1 MFAVNFW
8 STARRKHREGKYTNM
23 KQIEPAKWEKEVLAR
38 HRWGRYGDKANQEHA
53 RLKQLYE
60 KAQPLDGPC
69 QAIID
74 QITALEICNWR
85 LEDSILALCVAI
97 GAKKPAHMKIGHMAS
112 MTNERWKK
120 IWAYYLSCLEWLSDS
135 MDSGYEVMLAVC
147 DPDKNIQEHIFSLL
161 SEKTK
166 LKELY
171 VQRFCLYLGFMINRS
186 FEVGSAPAF
195 VHDVSLSA
203 VETEIKKHDSEASIL
218 AGFVF
223 DTKYK
228 TYAGLELCHHK
239 LFRRLDI
246 ILSSI
251 GAGTWRGAMPLKGR
265 DGFERAELLEK
276 YLYALETWIRTGLQP
291 ASQAGDDFVHSIHI
305 LLAERDDTKVF
316 LASLFVSLLRSQQLY
331 ARELAQR

>member
-1 MFAVNFW
+1 MGAE
-8 STARRKHREGKYTNM
+8 KREPWAH
-23 KQIEPAKWEKEVLAR
+23 ELLAR
-38 HRWGRYGDKANQEHA
+38 HRWGRYGEKAGEEHA

-60 KAQPLDGPC
+60 KAQPLDSSC
-69 QAIID
+69 QTVVD

-85 LEDSILALCVAI
+85 LEDSILAICVAI

-135 MDSGYEVMLAVC
+135 LDSGYEVMLAVC
-147 DPDKNIQEHIFSLL
+147 DPDKTIQEHIFSLL
-161 SEKTK
+161 SEKTE
-166 LKELY
+166 LKQLY

-186 FEVGSAPAF
+186 FEAGSAPAF

-203 VETEIKKHDSEASIL
+203 VETEIRKHDLEASIL

-223 DTKYK
+223 DSKYN

-251 GAGTWRGAMPLKGR
+251 GVGTWRGAMPLKGR
-265 DGFERAELLEK
+265 DGLERAELLEK
-276 YLYALETWIRTGLQP
+276 YLHALEIWIHSGTQ
-291 ASQAGDDFVHSIHI
+291 ANSEAAGDFTHSIHT

-316 LASLFVSLLRSQQLY
+316 LASLFVSLLRSQQLH